1 MRVKVFG
8 EAEDVDQSLINKAK
22 EDMLKWMEFYG
33 ADSIFNMVKT
43 GLFYKLKP
51 SYTLVER

>member
-8 EAEDVDQSLINKAK
+8 EAEDVDQSQINKAK

-33 ADSIFNMVKT
+33 VDSIFYIDKT
-43 GLFYKLKP
+43 GLFYKLRP
-51 SYTLVER
+51 SYTLVKW

>member
-1 MRVKVFG
+1 MHVKVFG
-8 EAEDVDQSLINKAK
+8 EAEDVDQSQINKAK

-33 ADSIFNMVKT
+33 ADSIFNMDET
-43 GLFYKLKP
+43 GLFYKLRP

>member
-8 EAEDVDQSLINKAK
+8 EAEDVDQSQINKAK

-33 ADSIFNMVKT
+33 TDGRDRSF
-43 GLFYKLKP
+43 L
-51 SYTLVER
+51 